1 MMVDAMARYDQDM
14 DTTVDEVVAD
24 APIFTPDN
32 VEEPAV
38 RLRRRARLRGPV
50 EGPVGGVT

>member
-32 VEEPAV
+32 VEEPA
-38 RLRRRARLRGPV
+38 ADYA
-50 EGPVGGVT
+50 GVPGYEDQWKALWGV